1 MVNVNILLTFAECLG
16 CIWRFRVS
24 FLCTATSARYLD
36 TYVRRFA
43 SQSTPFPPSHALNT
57 DSFKQSNKFNF
68 VRSKSG
74 CEQERGGG
82 GGVSEQNLHF
92 RRSVW
97 CKKGLLACACPGR
110 RGSTVM
116 EDSYHHHQCDISSLL
131 FFGS

>member
-1 MVNVNILLTFAECLG
+1 MYLEVSSFIFVHCHVSSLFGHICSPFCLT
-16 CIWRFRVS
+16 IY
-24 FLCTATSARYLD
+24 TI
-36 TYVRRFA
+36 
-43 SQSTPFPPSHALNT
+43 PPSHALNT
-57 DSFKQSNKFNF
+57 DSFKQLNKINF

-116 EDSYHHHQCDISSLL
+116 EGSHHYHQWDISSLL
-131 FFGS
+131 FLCSQLWSLDRRWKQETA